1 MLKTVHLDH
10 DLSMIATAD
19 HRVNEASAIAT
30 KMYHENNKF
39 PKTYVPENT
48 RIHQLWWTQ
57 EQLDFESISKKL
69 GMTVCTVS
77 SIILPP
83 GSVIPLHQDTFHKLR
98 TQFPDHPGRMVRA
111 VVYAT
116 EYDMGQ
122 FTQYLNDGRI
132 HNSTDW
138 KIGDGTIWDDQV
150 PHVTV
155 NGSMKDLCT
164 VNFSGFL
171 QDKEIAVYPV
181 IF

>member
-1 MLKTVHLDH
+1 MLKHIHLDH
-10 DLSMIATAD
+10 DLSVIAKAN
-19 HRVNEASAIAT
+19 HRVNQASAIAT
-30 KMYHENNKF
+30 KIYHEDSKF

-48 RIHQLWWTQ
+48 RIHQLWWTR
-57 EQLDFESISKKL
+57 EHLDFELIGEKL

-98 TQFPDHPGRMVRA
+98 TQFPNHPGRMARA
-111 VVYAT
+111 VIYAS

-122 FTQYLNDGRI
+122 FTQYLDGSRI
-132 HNSTDW
+132 RNSTQW
-138 KIGDGTIWDDQV
+138 KVGDGTIWDDQV

-155 NGSMKDLCT
+155 NGSMRDLCT
-164 VNFSGFL
+164 VNFSGFIE
-171 QDKEIAVYPV
+171 DKHVDIYPI

>member
-1 MLKTVHLDH
+1 MLLTVHLKH
-10 DLSMIATAD
+10 DLSIIANAD
-19 HRVNEASAIAT
+19 HRVHETSSIGT
-30 KMYHENNKF
+30 KIFDENNKF
-39 PKTYVPENT
+39 PKTYVLENT
-48 RIHQLWWTQ
+48 RIHQLWWTK
-57 EQLDFESISKKL
+57 EQLDFKSIGQEL

-77 SIILPP
+77 SIIIPP

-98 TQFPDHPGRMVRA
+98 TQFPDHPGHMVRA
-111 VVYAT
+111 VIYAS

-122 FTQYLNDGRI
+122 FTQYLDAGRI

-138 KIGDGTIWDDQV
+138 KVGDGTIWDDQV

-164 VNFSGFL
+164 VNFSGFME
-171 QDKEIAVYPV
+171 KEVAFYPL

>member
-1 MLKTVHLDH
+1 MLKHVHLDYN
-10 DLSMIATAD
+10 LSIIAKAD

-30 KMYHENNKF
+30 KIYHADSKF

-48 RIHQLWWTQ
+48 RIHQLWWTR
-57 EQLDFESISKKL
+57 EQLDFDLIGEEL

-77 SIILPP
+77 SIIIPP
-83 GSVIPLHQDTFHKLR
+83 GSIIPLHQDTFHKLR
-98 TQFPDHPGRMVRA
+98 TQFPDHPGHMIRA
-111 VVYAT
+111 VIYAS

-122 FTQYLNDGRI
+122 FTQYLDNGCI
-132 HNSTDW
+132 HNSTNW
-138 KIGDGTIWDDQV
+138 KVGDGTIWDDQV

-164 VNFSGFL
+164 VNFSGFIE
-171 QDKEIAVYPV
+171 DKHVDFYPV